1 MVFELYTIKD
11 LIAEEYGPIFQAK
24 NKAVAERNFANLV
37 KNQDLNQ
44 EEFFLEQVGTFDNTT
59 GVLDSST

>member
-44 EEFFLEQVGTFDNTT
+44 EEFFLEQIGTFDNIS
-59 GVLDSST
+59 GVIDSTS